1 MRGTIHTIEAI
12 IGALILLVGVM
23 SIYPIE
29 ETREFYFS
37 DQGYDCLKY
46 LDQKGLLRYYIYNDL
61 VDDLD
66 DSLRSC
72 LPLIADYKFQ
82 ICSTLP
88 CISPGE
94 GPKGVRIIKRS
105 SYLIAGE
112 NKATTN
118 YDPKLINLW
127 IWLK

>member
-29 ETREFYFS
+29 EPREFYFS
-37 DQGYDCLKY
+37 DQGYNCLKY

-61 VDDLD
+61 IDDLNN
-66 DSLRSC
+66 SLKDC
-72 LPLIADYKFQ
+72 LPPISDYTFK
-82 ICSTLP
+82 ICSTP
-88 CISPGE
+88 SCTTTISSN
-94 GPKGVRIIKRS
+94 KSIFLS

-112 NKATTN
+112 NKVTTN
-118 YDPKLINLW
+118 YDPRLINLW
-127 IWLK
+127 IWSK